1 MLNFAPY
8 RELHIKPTMSYY
20 LTLVRMAIF
29 KNSTN
34 SKCWREY
41 EKKKKYLT
49 LLVGMQTG
57 IATMESIVEIP

>member
-20 LTLVRMAIF
+20 LTLVRMAIL

-34 SKCWREY
+34 SKCWRGCG
-41 EKKKKYLT
+41 KKGKCLP

-57 IATMESIVEIP
+57 IATMESSVEIP